1 MSKQKKHSASSVQ
14 VDNVFDVIEK
24 ALRSTGRLLPENED
38 DAHRSESSVDIESV
52 SLPKLLQDPMKTLNR
67 GRAVLKNGLSSDKF
81 RTNTV
86 SEEIQQDLKHAAR
99 NGGIISEEI
108 KARLSKDRAATKKKA
123 TYRDIS

>member
-52 SLPKLLQDPMKTLNR
+52 SLPNCYKIL
-67 GRAVLKNGLSSDKF
+67 
-81 RTNTV
+81 
-86 SEEIQQDLKHAAR
+86 
-99 NGGIISEEI
+99 
-108 KARLSKDRAATKKKA
+108 
-123 TYRDIS
+123 